1 MPLFQAP
8 ATPTELLSYLVTL
21 QSYPT
26 TLLVCCPREAFQD
39 ALLHHVA
46 SVLTLE
52 SNPDEER
59 TDTDSAAQR
68 HRRVVEAL
76 VSAPLYQTAVAK
88 HIRVL
93 FMPTI
98 SHLRAYLSVF
108 EPADSKVQPPPNHAP
123 SDDGSRIPLLMVY
136 GFLDA
141 HRDTSEW
148 NARGLSLSASILV
161 EAGRAASYRPV
172 IIEPKGDDGHPD
184 AETLLSEAVPLLG
197 RNITTQGAWSGRTIE
212 IRRILG
218 RWFQLRDGNLSEG
231 TRLDQT

>member
-8 ATPTELLSYLVTL
+8 ATPSELLSYLVTL

-52 SNPDEER
+52 SSLEEEG
-59 TDTDSAAQR
+59 DNVDSAAQR
-68 HRRVVEAL
+68 LRRIVETL

-108 EPADSKVQPPPNHAP
+108 DPADSKVQPPPNYMP
-123 SDDGSRIPLLMVY
+123 LDDGSRTPLLMVY

-148 NARGLSLSASILV
+148 NARGLSLTASTLV
-161 EAGRAASYRPV
+161 EAGRTATYKPV

-197 RNITTQGAWSGRTIE
+197 RNVTADGAWSGRTVE

-218 RWFQLRDGNLSEG
+218 RWFQFRDGTLGEG

>member
-1 MPLFQAP
+1 MFLFHAP
-8 ATPTELLSYLVTL
+8 ATPSELLSYLVTR

-26 TLLVCCPREAFQD
+26 TLLVCCPREAFQE

-46 SVLTLE
+46 SILSLE
-52 SNPDEER
+52 SNSEGGADLE
-59 TDTDSAAQR
+59 AQR

-93 FMPTI
+93 FTPTV

-108 EPADSKVQPPPNHAP
+108 DPAETKVLAPPNH
-123 SDDGSRIPLLMVY
+123 SDDASRSPLLLVY

-148 NARGLSLSASILV
+148 TAQGLSSTASILV
-161 EAGRAASYRPV
+161 DAAARAAYKPV
-172 IIEPKGDDGHPD
+172 IIEPRGDGGHPD

-197 RNITTQGAWSGRTIE
+197 RSVTGSGPWSGRTVE
-212 IRRILG
+212 VRRILA
-218 RWFQLRDGNLSEG
+218 RWFQFRDGALGEG

>member
-1 MPLFQAP
+1 MPIFQAP
-8 ATPTELLSYLVTL
+8 VTPSELLSYLVTL

-39 ALLHHVA
+39 ALLHHVT
-46 SVLTLE
+46 SVLSSQ
-52 SNPDEER
+52 SNPREDGAV
-59 TDTDSAAQR
+59 DPGDQR
-68 HRRVVEAL
+68 RRRVAEAL

-93 FMPTI
+93 FMPTV

-108 EPADSKVQPPPNHAP
+108 DPSDSKIPPPPNHSA
-123 SDDGSRIPLLMVY
+123 SDDASRTPLLMVY

-161 EAGRAASYRPV
+161 EAAKGTAYRSV
-172 IIEPKGDDGHPD
+172 IVEPKDDEGHPD
-184 AETLLSEAVPLLG
+184 VQTLLSEAVPLLG
-197 RNITTQGAWSGRTIE
+197 RHVTAQGPWSGRTVE
-212 IRRILG
+212 IRQVLA
-218 RWFQLRDGNLSEG
+218 RWFHLRHEALGDGP
-231 TRLDQT
+231 RLDQT